1 MRGKGIYERSKK
13 DNEEKI
19 RTKIRAD
26 TETDTLP
33 TTVTDSVAGFIW
45 CFWNMVCES
54 GRRKRSGMASG
65 SGTAFR
71 CRRHMPEKL

>member
-1 MRGKGIYERSKK
+1 MKK
-13 DNEEKI
+13 KYAQKYAQI
-19 RTKIRAD
+19 QKS
-26 TETDTLP
+26 DTLP

-71 CRRHMPEKL
+71 CPEL